1 MDVVTKM
8 DVIREYW
15 WLVAIALGLAVLA
28 FVLLRPRQRVRLSD
42 SAPLRPHM
50 AAVPRN
56 EGRGLAGEA
65 AAAASDVTGE
75 LIGAPVHRNL
85 GGGGPSDDLV
95 QLKGVGPK
103 LAETLRGLG
112 FSRFD
117 QIANLSPTEVE
128 RLDNQLGAFRGRLT
142 RDRIV
147 EQAQYLARGDTDGF
161 EQRFGKL

>member
-1 MDVVTKM
+1 MNM

-15 WLVAIALGLAVLA
+15 WLIAIALGVLVLA
-28 FVLLRPRQRVRLSD
+28 FFLLRPRQRVRLSD

-50 AAVPRN
+50 AVAARG

-75 LIGAPVHRNL
+75 LIDAPVHRNL
-85 GGGGPSDDLV
+85 GSGSPADDLI

-103 LAETLRGLG
+103 LADTLRGLG
-112 FSRFD
+112 FNRFE